1 MSQSADTAAPA
12 APGADGRPGA
22 GAELVQSLG
31 EAAERRPRSR
41 NVGALRRLIPFARRR
56 KGEAVGALVFLIGA
70 TAATLGLSGAVRL
83 LVDALTTP
91 DISPERVNL
100 WFALIGAVAL
110 ALALSSALRYFFVT
124 KLGERVVADLR
135 EAVYAHI
142 LTLDPGF
149 FLRTRTGEVLSRL
162 TTDIQIVES
171 LMATS
176 VSVALRNLLTLIGA
190 LVLLVWVSP
199 GLTALVLMIFPFVLA
214 PLFLF
219 GRRVRRLTV
228 STQDQ
233 FAQAVGQAGETL
245 DALETV
251 QAFGGEAAAARSFD
265 GAVERAFETSLR
277 RMTARA
283 VMTALV
289 IALVFGGVV
298 AIFWLGVHAGLR
310 GEMSWGAL
318 FQFAFLAVMAAGA
331 VGALGETWGDVQKAA
346 GAMDRIAELLDARPG
361 IAAPTSPAVLPMPP
375 KGAVAFEDV
384 TFAYPGRPDAAALRN
399 FTLSISPGERVA
411 LVGPSGAG
419 KSTVFRL
426 LLRFYDPDQGV
437 IRLDGTDL
445 RLADPRE
452 VRERMA
458 LVAQDS
464 PLFSGSAADNIAFG
478 RPDAQQEDILAAA
491 QAAQARGF
499 IEALPEGFQTPLG
512 DRARSL
518 SGGQRQRLAIARAL
532 IRQAP
537 ILLLDEAT
545 SALDAENERLVQAAL
560 DEAMTGRTTLVIAHR
575 LATVLKADRIV
586 VMDQGR
592 VVEQGT
598 HAALSAQGGLY
609 ARLVALQFGQAA

>member
-1 MSQSADTAAPA
+1 MTHSADMSADAAS
-12 APGADGRPGA
+12 GSQGRPGV
-22 GAELVQSLG
+22 GAELVQNLQ

-56 KGEAVGALVFLIGA
+56 KGEAIGALIFLVAA

-83 LVDALTTP
+83 LVDALTSP
-91 DISPERVNL
+91 DISPAKVNL
-100 WFALIGAVAL
+100 WFALIGGVAL

-190 LVLLVWVSP
+190 LTLLVWVSP
-199 GLTALVLMIFPFVLA
+199 GLTGLVLLIFPFVIA

-219 GRRVRRLTV
+219 GRRVRRLTI

-245 DALETV
+245 DGLETV
-251 QAFGGEAAAARSFD
+251 QAFGGEAAAARDFD
-265 GAVERAFETSLR
+265 KAVERAFDTSLQ

-318 FQFAFLAVMAAGA
+318 FQFAFLAVMAAGS

-346 GAMDRIAELLDARPG
+346 GAMDRIADLLDARPG
-361 IAAPTSPAVLPMPP
+361 IAAPTTPAILPRPP
-375 KGAVAFEDV
+375 QGAVAFEAV
-384 TFAYPGRPDAAALRN
+384 TFAYPGRPDLPALQN
-399 FTLSISPGERVA
+399 FTLSIAPGERVA

-426 LLRFYDPDQGV
+426 LLRFYDPDQGTV
-437 IRLDGTDL
+437 RLDGIDL
-445 RLADPRE
+445 RQADPRE

-464 PLFSGSAADNIAFG
+464 PLFSGSAARNIAFG
-478 RPDAQQEDILAAA
+478 RPEAEPEAILAAA
-491 QAAQARGF
+491 RAAQAEAF
-499 IEALPEGFQTPLG
+499 IHALPEGFETPLG

-532 IRQAP
+532 IREAP

-545 SALDAENERLVQAAL
+545 SALDAENERLVQIAL
-560 DEAMTGRTTLVIAHR
+560 DQAMTGRTTLVIAHR

-586 VMDQGR
+586 VMDQGQ

-598 HAALSAQGGLY
+598 HAELSGQGGLY